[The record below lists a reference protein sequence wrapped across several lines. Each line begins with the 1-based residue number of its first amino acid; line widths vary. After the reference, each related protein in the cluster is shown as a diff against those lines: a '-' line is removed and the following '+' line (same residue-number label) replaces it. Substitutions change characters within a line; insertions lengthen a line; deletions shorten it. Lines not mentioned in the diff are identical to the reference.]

1 MQANFRNAPVADIPA
16 HMALRAHRRYNLA
29 APSADVTLAWGLL
42 VNSTYSQDLS
52 VQDGTGIPHLPGSG
66 SQFAADRF
74 TPLPVLCTQFAAWT
88 ALLAAAPAVQPGLE
102 TFRYDLINLGRGLL
116 AQLSTPTS
124 QNFSDAFEAATL
136 DAARLAATG
145 SAYVQLLA
153 DADALVATDSAF
165 LIGPVIAAAR
175 ALGAGA
181 ADCGT
186 PAAPA
191 MSCPDFLEWNVR
203 SQLTTW
209 NPTPAGAPV
218 IPGGPIDYASKH
230 WSGLISGYYQARAS
244 LVLTQALADAA
255 AGRALNKTAIKA
267 IEAAHAYSFQND
279 FATQYPVDPVGDAL
293 AVSQAMYAKYAP
305 RFAPYCPAA

>member
-1 MQANFRNAPVADIPA
+1 MSYVINSSPPPLASPTASSPPAAPPPARLRAVTHINRIPFDGLPPVANSTVIGTGFTPEGIDQNPAYYEFMAQQNFRSAPVADIAA

-29 APSADVTLAWGLL
+29 TPSADVTLAWGLL
-42 VNSTYSQDLS
+42 VNSTYAQDLS

-66 SQFAADRF
+66 SQFMPDRF

-102 TFRYDLINLGRGLL
+102 TFRYDLINLGRELL

-136 DAARLAATG
+136 DAARLRATG
-145 SAYVQLLA
+145 GAYVELLA

-181 ADCGT
+181 A
-186 PAAPA
+186 
-191 MSCPDFLEWNVR
+191 
-203 SQLTTW
+203 
-209 NPTPAGAPV
+209 
-218 IPGGPIDYASKH
+218 AS
-230 WSGLISGYYQARAS
+230 SVA
-244 LVLTQALADAA
+244 LV
-255 AGRALNKTAIKA
+255 
-267 IEAAHAYSFQND
+267 
-279 FATQYPVDPVGDAL
+279 
-293 AVSQAMYAKYAP
+293 AV
-305 RFAPYCPAA
+305 